1 MAFTKKKTEKGYR
14 DFLKDLKDG
23 ALPSVVLLYGKE
35 NFLIDWAARAIKDR
49 FVNKATE
56 VMDYEV
62 LDSEADAGTLLAS
75 FATFPMMSERRV
87 VIARDIPPI
96 SSTKPRGFSSDD
108 IDRLTEFVE
117 QSAAKKDDEPSLS
130 LLGGGSM
137 LGPIGESM
145 GGSLGESQ
153 GSSTGGS
160 MGGSLSTIVVFCS
173 DEIDGRGKLVKAI
186 KKYGSAYEFDTLSE
200 EELEAFAAKRFHAAG
215 LKISR
220 REMSFLIHETGYNN
234 KESEYRLANFDNDIK
249 KIIACCDGGS
259 VTQEAIASTVIGDGD
274 TFIFDLLDGISGN
287 DKKRAFEILGN
298 RLAKDQYEAMQI
310 TGSIVSQLEL
320 MLEVREINA
329 RTGMNSSGISRELSQ
344 NEFRVRK
351 ALGYANRY
359 SVEKLRSMLEN
370 AYDVNKNI
378 VNGLMEPR
386 LALEMFI
393 AGI

>member
-23 ALPSVVLLYGKE
+23 ALPGVVLLYGKE

-130 LLGGGSM
+130 LLGGGN
-137 LGPIGESM
+137 M
-145 GGSLGESQ
+145 GGALGGSQ
-153 GSSTGGS
+153 GSP
-160 MGGSLSTIVVFCS
+160 TIVVFCS

-220 REMSFLIHETGYNN
+220 REMSFLIRETGYNN

-249 KIIACCDGGS
+249 KIIACCDGGA
-259 VTQEAIASTVIGDGD
+259 VTQEAIAATVIGDGD

-329 RTGMNSSGISRELSQ
+329 RTGMNSSGISKELGQ